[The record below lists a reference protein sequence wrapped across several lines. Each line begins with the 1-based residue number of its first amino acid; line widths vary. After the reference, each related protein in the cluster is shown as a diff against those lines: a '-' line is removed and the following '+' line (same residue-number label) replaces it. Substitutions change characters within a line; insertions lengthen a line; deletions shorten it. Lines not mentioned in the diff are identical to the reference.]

1 MLAGL
6 SYEFELRRFQRQ
18 KERTRKRFK
27 KLLDEA
33 REQKKDQLEV
43 ETIAYNEVTVIEYID
58 DEIAQLQSRYL
69 FRQAEKYL
77 IPWPERKTDDGAW
90 EESDFTGRWRLT
102 PHALS
107 ELRTAVRQEK
117 KVRREFWQT
126 WLILLT
132 GFMGTLIGV
141 LAVLN
146 SN

>member
-6 SYEFELRRFQRQ
+6 SYEFELRRLQRR
-18 KERTRKRFK
+18 KEKTRKLHK

-33 REQKKDQLEV
+33 REQKKNRE
-43 ETIAYNEVTVIEYID
+43 EIEKIAHDEGSVIDYID
-58 DEIAQLQSRYL
+58 DEITQLQSRYL

-77 IPWPERKTDDGAW
+77 IPLPEFKTHDGAW
-90 EESDFTGRWRLT
+90 EKADFTERLRLT

-117 KVRREFWQT
+117 KERREHWQT